1 MKDKTTE
8 KTYAEAIEEIIGILK
23 ESALYSELSQ
33 EEQENLIKII
43 LSS

>member
-1 MKDKTTE
+1 MQDKMTG
-8 KTYAEAIEEIIGILK
+8 KTDSETIKEIIGILK

-33 EEQENLIKII
+33 EEQENLINII